1 MLRDCNHDH
10 VSKTTMLL
18 VTSKLVSTCS
28 VDHNHINKIILLI
41 GGSFC
46 YIIYLSATVSTAIK
60 DLFTLITNLTS
71 DNDVMQQYNTHFK

>member
-1 MLRDCNHDH
+1 MLRDCNY

-18 VTSKLVSTCS
+18 VTSKLVSTYS

-60 DLFTLITNLTS
+60 DLFIYFNHKFDL
-71 DNDVMQQYNTHFK
+71 